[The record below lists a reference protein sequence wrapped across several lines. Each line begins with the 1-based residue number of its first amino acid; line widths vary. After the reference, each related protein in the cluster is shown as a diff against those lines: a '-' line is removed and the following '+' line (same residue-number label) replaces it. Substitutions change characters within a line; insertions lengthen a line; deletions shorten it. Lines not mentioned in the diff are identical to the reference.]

1 MSEMEPLKEG
11 QEVFLKRPIQIYA
24 KVIGVR
30 EVDLGWPGGQVQY
43 AVQLLP
49 LEQSYPLEDLE
60 IANRPQTV
68 EAPVEASIPTQPP
81 EQSAAAEPP
90 PQPSEEKRSPSLP
103 GAATRVDE
111 AAPIVSTAPI
121 VSAGDPFFD
130 LAQEINS
137 MITVRAYEL
146 YLSRGSEDGHDTED
160 WLRATSEIL
169 LTIPVEIIESDT
181 QLTIRAL
188 VPGFTEDQIEVRVAP
203 RAVCITG
210 KQEEVVESLGIEQ
223 TEGLSAP
230 AERRASRI
238 FCVTDLPSEVDP
250 VKVDALLG
258 DGVLEVKLQKVGARK
273 VVPIRAKAAF
283 A

>member
-1 MSEMEPLKEG
+1 MSEMEPLKAG
-11 QEVFLKRPIQIYA
+11 QEVFLKRPVQIYA

-49 LEQSYPLEDLE
+49 IEQSYPLEDLE
-60 IANRPQTV
+60 IANRPPTI
-68 EAPVEASIPTQPP
+68 ETPVEVSIPAQPP
-81 EQSAAAEPP
+81 EQSAAENP
-90 PQPSEEKRSPSLP
+90 PQQSVEKSSPESDV
-103 GAATRVDE
+103 AIHADE
-111 AAPIVSTAPI
+111 AAPVIPVAPS

-137 MITVRAYEL
+137 LIESRAYEL

-169 LTIPVEIIESDT
+169 LSVPVGIVESET
-181 QLTIRAL
+181 QLTIRAY
-188 VPGFTEDQIEVRVAP
+188 VPGFTEDQLEVRVAP

-210 KQEEVVESLGIEQ
+210 KQEDGMENVGIEQ
-223 TEGLSAP
+223 TEDGPAS
-230 AERRASRI
+230 AERRGARI
-238 FCVTDLPSEVDP
+238 FCVTDLPSEIDP
-250 VKVDALLG
+250 SKVDASLG
-258 DGVLEVKLQKVGARK
+258 DGLLEVNLQKVGLRK
-273 VVPIRAKAAF
+273 VVPVRAKAAS